1 MASYLCCQVIV
12 KRNGKMNSEIK
23 NVLMEEMAKMGKESL
38 SSTEILDLLEHNDKL
53 RYAMHGDYCR
63 QMHKQDILDEIE
75 YRNSEENA
83 NISID
88 DDTLED
94 MLEDYENKL
103 EEDDEWHLHLVNTF
117 RKFEII
123 E

>member
-1 MASYLCCQVIV
+1 
-12 KRNGKMNSEIK
+12 MNSEIK

-53 RYAMHGDYCR
+53 RYAMHGDYCHE
-63 QMHKQDILDEIE
+63 MHKQDILDEIE

-103 EEDDEWHLHLVNTF
+103 EEDEGWHLHLVNTF

>member
-1 MASYLCCQVIV
+1 
-12 KRNGKMNSEIK
+12 MNSEIK
-23 NVLMEEMAKMGKESL
+23 NVLMKEMAKMGKESL

-53 RYAMHGDYCR
+53 RYAIHGDYCHE
-63 QMHKQDILDEIE
+63 MHKQDILDEIE

-103 EEDDEWHLHLVNTF
+103 EEDEEWHLHLVNTF

>member
-1 MASYLCCQVIV
+1 
-12 KRNGKMNSEIK
+12 MNSEII
-23 NVLMEEMAKMGKESL
+23 NILVEEMLKKDKASL
-38 SSTEILDLLEHNDKL
+38 TITEILELLEHNDKL
-53 RYAMHGDYCR
+53 RYAIHGDYCK

-83 NISID
+83 NITID
-88 DDTLED
+88 DDTLEIV
-94 MLEDYENKL
+94 LESYEERLDNT
-103 EEDDEWHLHLVNTF
+103 DEWHTHLINTL

>member
-1 MASYLCCQVIV
+1 
-12 KRNGKMNSEIK
+12 
-23 NVLMEEMAKMGKESL
+23 MEEMAKMGKESL

-53 RYAMHGDYCR
+53 RYAMHGDYCHE
-63 QMHKQDILDEIE
+63 MHKQDILDEIE

-103 EEDDEWHLHLVNTF
+103 EEDEGWHLHLVNTF

>member
-1 MASYLCCQVIV
+1 
-12 KRNGKMNSEIK
+12 MNSEIK
-23 NVLMEEMAKMGKESL
+23 NILIEEMLKKDKASL
-38 SSTEILDLLEHNDKL
+38 TITEILELLEHNDKL
-53 RYAMHGDYCR
+53 RYAIHGDYCK

-83 NISID
+83 NITID
-88 DDTLED
+88 DDTLEIV
-94 MLEDYENKL
+94 LESYEERLDNT
-103 EEDDEWHLHLVNTF
+103 DEWHTHLINTL

>member
-1 MASYLCCQVIV
+1 
-12 KRNGKMNSEIK
+12 MNSEIK

-53 RYAMHGDYCR
+53 RYAIHGDYCHE
-63 QMHKQDILDEIE
+63 MHKQDILDEIE

-88 DDTLED
+88 DVTLED
-94 MLEDYENKL
+94 MVEDYENCL
-103 EEDDEWHLHLVNTF
+103 DNTTDWHTHLIETF
-117 RKFEII
+117 EKFGII

>member
-1 MASYLCCQVIV
+1 
-12 KRNGKMNSEIK
+12 MNSEIT
-23 NVLMEEMAKMGKESL
+23 NILIEEMLKKDKASL
-38 SSTEILDLLEHNDKL
+38 TITEILELLEHNDKL
-53 RYAMHGDYCR
+53 RYAIHGDYCK

-83 NISID
+83 NITID
-88 DDTLED
+88 DDTLEIV
-94 MLEDYENKL
+94 LESYEERLDNT
-103 EEDDEWHLHLVNTF
+103 DEWHTHLINTL